1 MATANM
7 SCGVEQ
13 IGETAGLVW
22 HLLAEKGPLSMAKLV
37 KETECPRDLV
47 MLALGWL
54 AREDKITVDAES
66 RGRTIS
72 LR

>member
-13 IGETAGLVW
+13 IGETAGVVW
-22 HLLAEKGPLSMAKLV
+22 HLLSDKGSLSMAKLV
-37 KETECPRDLV
+37 KETGCPRDLV

-54 AREDKITVDAES
+54 AREDKICIDVES
-66 RGRTIS
+66 RSPTIS

>member
-13 IGETAGLVW
+13 IGETAGVVW
-22 HLLAEKGPLSMAKLV
+22 HLLSDKGSLSMAKLV
-37 KETECPRDLV
+37 KETGCPRDLV

-54 AREDKITVDAES
+54 AREDKIGIDVDS
-66 RGRTIS
+66 RSPTIS